1 MSGTSLDGLD
11 LVAVEFWQTGKKWN
25 FHIESAETVT
35 YSNEWKNRLKNA
47 PELSGVELI
56 QLHTNYGR
64 FLGNETKRF
73 ITENNFHPE
82 LVASHGHTIFHQPDK
97 GFTFQAGSG
106 FEIAA
111 VTGITTV
118 ADFRSGD
125 VALGGQGAPL
135 VPVGDRLLFSEYEYC
150 LNLGGFANISF
161 EKNGKRIAFDICPVN
176 IVLNHFAEKQGFD
189 FDKNGDL
196 GRKGKVNTEL
206 LNNLNHLDFYLAEPP
221 KSLGREWVEK
231 IFMLLLDQCE
241 ISDEDKL
248 HTVYEH
254 IAQQIAGIIGKGKG
268 EGREKGEGRGGEKGG
283 EEDRGEDKDKDK
295 GEGGGGGG
303 KMLVTG
309 GGAFNAFL
317 IELISGKTAVE
328 LVITTN
334 EIINFKEALIFAFLG
349 VLKTRGEI
357 NCLASV
363 TGAKCDSS
371 AGIVYFSS
379 NI

>member
-11 LVAVEFWQTGKKWN
+11 LVAVKFWQTGKKWH
-25 FHIESAETVT
+25 FTIEAAETVE
-35 YSNEWKNRLKNA
+35 YSASWKSQLKNA
-47 PELSGVELI
+47 PEISGVELI
-56 QLHTNYGR
+56 QLHTEYGQ
-64 FLGNETKRF
+64 FLGFETKRF
-73 ITENNFHPE
+73 ITQNHLQPDI
-82 LVASHGHTIFHQPDK
+82 VASHGHTIFHQPEN

-111 VTGITTV
+111 VTGVTTI

-135 VPVGDRLLFSEYEYC
+135 VPVGDRFLFSEYEYC

-176 IVLNHFAEKQGFD
+176 IVLNHFAEKRGFT
-189 FDKNGDL
+189 FDKNGEL

-206 LNNLNHLDFYLAEPP
+206 LNKLNHLDFYLAEPP

-231 IFMLLLDQCE
+231 EFMPLLDQTD
-241 ISDEDKL
+241 ISNEDKL
-248 HTVYEH
+248 STVYEH
-254 IAQQIAGIIGKGKG
+254 IAQQIAGTVS
-268 EGREKGEGRGGEKGG
+268 GRGE
-283 EEDRGEDKDKDK
+283 
-295 GEGGGGGG
+295 GGGGG

-309 GGAFNAFL
+309 GGVFNTFL
-317 IELISGKTAVE
+317 IELVSGKTQVE
-328 LVITTN
+328 LVFPAN

-349 VLKTRGEI
+349 ILKYRGEI

-363 TGAKCDSS
+363 TGAKMNHSS
-371 AGIVYFSS
+371 GFVFHP
-379 NI
+379 